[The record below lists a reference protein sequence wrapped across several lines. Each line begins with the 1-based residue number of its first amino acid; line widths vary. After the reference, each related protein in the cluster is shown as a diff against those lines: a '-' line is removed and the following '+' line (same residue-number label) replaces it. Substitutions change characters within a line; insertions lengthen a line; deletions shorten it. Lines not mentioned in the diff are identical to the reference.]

1 MNKKIV
7 LGVATP
13 VLLFGLIGVLHMPIA
28 RPVLALIGFGC
39 PVRATPEAVEAAR
52 LTSARAARGTV
63 ASPDRPALGF
73 VLDTTTRA
81 DVDTWVAAHH
91 LDCTESQAG
100 SVLRCDRVPAEVLG
114 TPLDDLS
121 FAFAP
126 KTLRLVTVST
136 LRNQLDAA
144 SAASA
149 MNDITGS
156 LGARL
161 GPGRAVG
168 QPTAIY
174 LAGGELRTALV
185 EYRYSD
191 YIANVSATN
200 LGGRVA
206 VREHYMSAID

>member
-1 MNKKIV
+1 M
-7 LGVATP
+7 
-13 VLLFGLIGVLHMPIA
+13 
-28 RPVLALIGFGC
+28 
-39 PVRATPEAVEAAR
+39 
-52 LTSARAARGTV
+52 
-63 ASPDRPALGF
+63 
-73 VLDTTTRA
+73 LDTTTRA
-81 DVDTWVAAHH
+81 DVDTWVTAHH
-91 LDCTESQAG
+91 LDCTESQQG
-100 SVLRCDRVPAEVLG
+100 TVLRCERVPAEALG
-114 TPLDDLS
+114 APLDDLS

-126 KTLRLVTVST
+126 KTRRLVTVST

-149 MNDITGS
+149 MGEITAA
-156 LGARL
+156 LGTKL
-161 GPGRAVG
+161 GQGRAVG
-168 QPTAIY
+168 QPTALY